1 MFYTIII
8 TVCHLLSYSF
18 YTHNL
23 PILTSLL
30 QRNIVT
36 SISHRRSQSLRVKV
50 VCLGSCQVGVQ
61 ILCECVNVTSMFFP
75 IYYPSG
81 SDGKMSCVQ
90 CERPGFDPQVRK
102 ILWRRKW
109 QPIPVLLPGK
119 SHGQRSVVGYSPRG
133 HKKLD
138 TTEQLHFH
146 FHLWVGPRTSEL
158 CSANLSFS

>member
-1 MFYTIII
+1 M
-8 TVCHLLSYSF
+8 CHLLSYSF

-36 SISHRRSQSLRVKV
+36 SISHRRSQSLRVKA

-81 SDGKMSCVQ
+81 SDGKMSCLQ
-90 CERPGFDPQVRK
+90 WERPGFDPRVGK

-109 QPIPVLLPGK
+109 QPTPVLLPGNLMDRGAWWATVHWVAK
-119 SHGQRSVVGYSPRG
+119 SWTWLSNFTFTFTYE
-133 HKKLD
+133 LD
-138 TTEQLHFH
+138 LE
-146 FHLWVGPRTSEL
+146 P
-158 CSANLSFS
+158 LSYAVQI